1 LELNEVPFYDEN
13 TVNYFGNVNFYAVA
27 RPGENYYFDHWEPK
41 DFSLSANQL
50 KTDSISWFFQNI
62 SCLKAVFKLKEAHLL
77 TGEPAVPSG
86 FSPNGDGNND
96 VLNVYGTLK
105 ASDFKLE
112 IYNRWGEKL
121 FSTTDKSKGW
131 DGTYNGVDVPIG
143 VYAYIYKVNIEG
155 KIIQKSGSVT
165 LIR

>member
-1 LELNEVPFYDEN
+1 
-13 TVNYFGNVNFYAVA
+13 
-27 RPGENYYFDHWEPK
+27 
-41 DFSLSANQL
+41 
-50 KTDSISWFFQNI
+50 
-62 SCLKAVFKLKEAHLL
+62 LKAVFRLKDAHLL
-77 TGEPAVPSG
+77 IGEPAVPTG

-105 ASDFKLE
+105 ASEFRLE
-112 IYNRWGEKL
+112 VYNRWGEKL

-131 DGTYNGVDVPIG
+131 DGTYNGADVPVG
-143 VYAYIYKVNIEG
+143 VYAYIYRVNIEG